1 MTALSVRSK
10 DEIPDDA
17 YRKMVLT
24 LMDKQAS
31 REVATAEVFGQ
42 CVLYAPTVED
52 KIRITR
58 FQHEELKHFQ
68 LLAKLMGDL
77 GVDMD
82 VYVRD
87 RQRAGARFTGD
98 EADIQIRDWLDATLF
113 NFMIDRAATFQ
124 LTEYTKG
131 SYLPLAKAN
140 DVILKEEEGH
150 KNFGEACLEE
160 MCQDPATRAEIQR
173 RFKKWFVASMRIFG
187 RAGTPGNQYCLR
199 VGLKDTGQRRHR
211 RRVPRQHPAR
221 HGALRAPLPRSARA
235 PARAAAADRPE
246 RPCRSSGLAQRTET
260 ELLFPGHSKDDRLD
274 RVVID
279 AVCTAE
285 TESGRRN
292 LPSLIQNPFEPVLTG
307 TGESHGTHQADHDR
321 RAAQVRRTGISQS
334 IRQRWRH
341 IVGRLDP

>member
-1 MTALSVRSK
+1 MTASSVRST

-42 CVLYAPTVED
+42 CVLHAPTVED
-52 KIRITR
+52 KIRITQ
-58 FQHEELKHFQ
+58 FQREELKHFQ
-68 LLAKLMGDL
+68 LLAKLMSDL

-82 VYVRD
+82 AYLRD

-98 EADIQIRDWLDATLF
+98 EADMQIRDWLDATLF

-140 DVILKEEEGH
+140 GVILKEEEGH
-150 KNFGEACLEE
+150 KSFGEACLEQ

-173 RFKKWFVASMRIFG
+173 RFTKWFVASMRIFG

-199 VGLKDTGQRRHR
+199 VGLKTRDSGD
-211 RRVPRQHPAR
+211 V
-221 HGALRAPLPRSARA
+221 
-235 PARAAAADRPE
+235 AAAYVESVRPVMARCGLRFPDRSDLP
-246 RPCRSSGLAQRTET
+246 L
-260 ELLFPGHSKDDRLD
+260 ELPPQVDLD
-274 RVVID
+274 V
-279 AVCTAE
+279 
-285 TESGRRN
+285 
-292 LPSLIQNPFEPVLTG
+292 P
-307 TGESHGTHQADHDR
+307 
-321 RAAQVRRTGISQS
+321 AAGVA
-334 IRQRWRH
+334 
-341 IVGRLDP
+341 

>member
-1 MTALSVRSK
+1 MMTALTVRSK
-10 DEIPDDA
+10 DDIPDDA

-42 CVLYAPTVED
+42 CVLFAPTVED

-68 LLAKLMGDL
+68 LLAKIMGEL

-82 VYVRD
+82 AYVRD
-87 RQRAGARFTGD
+87 RRRAGARFTGD
-98 EADIQIRDWLDATLF
+98 EADMQIQDWIDATLF

-131 SYLPLAKAN
+131 SYVPLARAN

-160 MCQDPATRAEIQR
+160 MCRDSGTRTEIQR

-199 VGLKDTGQRRHR
+199 VGLKTRDSGD
-211 RRVPRQHPAR
+211 V
-221 HGALRAPLPRSARA
+221 
-235 PARAAAADRPE
+235 AAAYVDSIRPVMA
-246 RPCRSSGLAQRTET
+246 RCGLR
-260 ELLFPGHSKDDRLD
+260 FPGRGELPLELPPQ
-274 RVVID
+274 ID
-279 AVCTAE
+279 LSMSAVAV
-285 TESGRRN
+285 S
-292 LPSLIQNPFEPVLTG
+292 
-307 TGESHGTHQADHDR
+307 
-321 RAAQVRRTGISQS
+321 
-334 IRQRWRH
+334 
-341 IVGRLDP
+341 

>member
-1 MTALSVRSK
+1 MAAQIRSK
-10 DEIPDDA
+10 DAIPDQA

-24 LMDKQAS
+24 LMDKQAG

-68 LLAKLMGDL
+68 LLAKLMGEL

-140 DVILKEEEGH
+140 DVILKEEDAR
-150 KNFGEACLEE
+150 KSYGEACLEE
-160 MCQDPATRAEIQR
+160 MWQEPATRAEIQR
-173 RFKKWFVASMRIFG
+173 RVMKWCVACMRICG
-187 RAGTPGNQYCLR
+187 RAGTAGSRHCLR
-199 VGLKDTGQRRHR
+199 VGLPT
-211 RRVPRQHPAR
+211 
-221 HGALRAPLPRSARA
+221 
-235 PARAAAADRPE
+235 
-246 RPCRSSGLAQRTET
+246 
-260 ELLFPGHSKDDRLD
+260 
-274 RVVID
+274 
-279 AVCTAE
+279 
-285 TESGRRN
+285 
-292 LPSLIQNPFEPVLTG
+292 
-307 TGESHGTHQADHDR
+307 
-321 RAAQVRRTGISQS
+321 
-334 IRQRWRH
+334 
-341 IVGRLDP
+341 

>member
-1 MTALSVRSK
+1 MTASSVRSK

-68 LLAKLMGDL
+68 LLAKLMGEL

-199 VGLKDTGQRRHR
+199 VGLKTRDSGDI
-211 RRVPRQHPAR
+211 
-221 HGALRAPLPRSARA
+221 
-235 PARAAAADRPE
+235 AAAY
-246 RPCRSSGLAQRTET
+246 
-260 ELLFPGHSKDDRLD
+260 LD
-274 RVVID
+274 
-279 AVCTAE
+279 
-285 TESGRRN
+285 
-292 LPSLIQNPFEPVLTG
+292 
-307 TGESHGTHQADHDR
+307 
-321 RAAQVRRTGISQS
+321 S
-334 IRQRWRH
+334 IRSVMARCGLRFPDRSELPLELPPQ
-341 IVGRLDP
+341 IDLNVPAGAAA

>member
-68 LLAKLMGDL
+68 LLAKLMREL

-82 VYVRD
+82 AYVRD

-124 LTEYTKG
+124 LTEYTRG
-131 SYLPLAKAN
+131 SYRPLAEAN
-140 DVILKEEEGH
+140 DVILREEEGH
-150 KNFGEACLEE
+150 KNFGEACLETI
-160 MCQDPATRAEIQR
+160 CQDPATRGEIQR

-199 VGLKDTGQRRHR
+199 VGLKTRDSGDI
-211 RRVPRQHPAR
+211 
-221 HGALRAPLPRSARA
+221 
-235 PARAAAADRPE
+235 AAAY
-246 RPCRSSGLAQRTET
+246 
-260 ELLFPGHSKDDRLD
+260 LD
-274 RVVID
+274 
-279 AVCTAE
+279 
-285 TESGRRN
+285 
-292 LPSLIQNPFEPVLTG
+292 
-307 TGESHGTHQADHDR
+307 
-321 RAAQVRRTGISQS
+321 S
-334 IRQRWRH
+334 IRPVMARCGLRFPDRDELPLELPPQ
-341 IVGRLDP
+341 VDLNVPAAAVA